1 MLSFFLFIFGIYF
14 GARIQEN
21 SSEFIEPI
29 SQKLSYIDFI
39 NWFDGHE
46 ELRFP
51 VFFAIIL
58 AIIGMQ
64 IELHISEKNA
74 RKRREQEKREE
85 SRRRNNR
92 EKFLLYASKYPEAT
106 KKFIHTYWN
115 TTIDPITNV
124 NDSQIEKLL
133 IHTEIEYQI
142 CEEELNPIYKNRVE
156 AERRRVAEEAERSRR
171 AEEAERR
178 RKAEEAERRRIL
190 AEKFN
195 YSSIGGFRYGY
206 CFDYYPVS
214 RFPSV
219 SYQDQE
225 NRRSVWNFKDGAY
238 SIGLKYLKDF
248 IDGNYT
254 REEMKNLAV
263 CVIPA
268 STVSKNNLRFKT
280 LCSKIAE
287 ELPII
292 NGFDF
297 ISIAYDRNDSREHK
311 SSNTVANLNFS
322 NSVYGK
328 NVVLVDDVTTRG
340 TSFLQ
345 VATQLKQKGALS
357 VTGFFLG
364 KTYSL

>member
-1 MLSFFLFIFGIYF
+1 MKSFLGYVGFFVGMIVGVATDTSFL
-14 GARIQEN
+14 
-21 SSEFIEPI
+21 
-29 SQKLSYIDFI
+29 L
-39 NWFDGHE
+39 
-46 ELRFP
+46 
-51 VFFAIIL
+51 VVFAIAGAFIGR
-58 AIIGMQ
+58 AIGAN
-64 IELHISEKNA
+64 IEEERENERRRQEESERCRRQA
-74 RKRREQEKREE
+74 EYEAERKRQRKSQAI
-85 SRRRNNR
+85 S
-92 EKFLLYASKYPEAT
+92 LAQKYPEAT
-106 KKFIHTYWN
+106 KKYFMLHWGISKSSISSY
-115 TTIDPITNV
+115 DITDDKV
-124 NDSQIEKLL
+124 EKLL
-133 IHTEIEYQI
+133 SHSEYQYQQ
-142 CEEELNPIYKNRVE
+142 EEQQLSITYRLQVQREE
-156 AERRRVAEEAERSRR
+156 AERRRK

-178 RKAEEAERRRIL
+178 RKAEEAERRRKL

-345 VATQLKQKGALS
+345 VATLLKQKGALS